1 MSDTMGVYEN
11 NALKFS
17 QACLAI
23 LGSSPFVYPFSLS
36 LAREAENQTSVI
48 AKKRDE
54 KVDNKTVFCASLHVA
69 GLFEYIFS
77 T

>member
-1 MSDTMGVYEN
+1 MILIPTYLVDFRFKNPSNMSDTMGVYEN

-48 AKKRDE
+48 AKKE
-54 KVDNKTVFCASLHVA
+54 MKK
-69 GLFEYIFS
+69 
-77 T
+77 